1 MTLQEFNQL
10 SETEAARHL
19 FNCCGS
25 TTWVRN
31 MMQHFPFG
39 TFGMFKVKA
48 DEAWA
53 KTKEEDWREAFTH
66 HPRIGDLNSLKEKF
80 ASTQHWASGE
90 QGKVGESVQEVL
102 LELQMMND
110 LYLKKF
116 RYIFIICATGKTAEE
131 MLQALKQR
139 INNTPDQEIYL
150 AAEEQRKIMHLR
162 IEKLFA

>member
-1 MTLQEFNQL
+1 MTFQEFNQL
-10 SETEAARHL
+10 SGSDAARHL

-25 TTWVRN
+25 TAWVSN

-39 TFGMFKVKA
+39 SLVMLQVKT
-48 DEAWA
+48 DEAWS
-53 KTKEEDWREAFTH
+53 KTNEENWREAFTH

-90 QGKVGESVQEVL
+90 QGKVGESAEEVL
-102 LELQMMND
+102 MELQVMND
-110 LYLKKF
+110 AYLNKF
-116 RYIFIICATGKTAEE
+116 GYIFIICATGKSAEE

-139 INNTPDQEIYL
+139 INNTPEQEIYI